1 MRQTT
6 LATLTFQGVAD
17 AFNLVYTG
25 YFVPTNV
32 SAHGARS
39 HVEAGDIALDA
50 SPLWL
55 DDTGAVVGFA
65 ALGVRGLRGWVGG
78 FGVAPAY
85 RGQGVSQGLIG
96 ALLEQA
102 RGLGIGEVALEVLVQ
117 NAPAIR
123 TYERAGFV
131 HRRDLRTFRWKQPVA
146 TEDRP
151 DIRP

>member
-78 FGVAPAY
+78 VGGAPPHPGEGGRPGAVRAPLRQTRGVRP
-85 RGQGVSQGLIG
+85 RG
-96 ALLEQA
+96 
-102 RGLGIGEVALEVLVQ
+102 
-117 NAPAIR
+117 
-123 TYERAGFV
+123 
-131 HRRDLRTFRWKQPVA
+131 
-146 TEDRP
+146 
-151 DIRP
+151 